1 MEEYLENIGTF
12 YDEKVKF
19 LSHKDK
25 FLKCNGC
32 PENKTFKESYEELS
46 ISCGG
51 HGNKCGTQLII
62 KLPKYLNY
70 EKTIDKLQDY
80 LDSQI
85 HWKVINKYI
94 DIDDLKNKND
104 MMQKIKDEIKKI
116 ETKFI
121 ALNIKNKESMIQ
133 DFYDER
139 IKKTKRC
146 SNIKEQLQKANIDP
160 SKKKELREEYINL
173 VIELNN
179 DYIKTKEIIDNVNP
193 FLLIEDPEIIIK
205 NDKNT
210 VSNKKQT
217 LFSIG
222 DKVSYEIK
230 NKVFEGKVIEIKDKK
245 LIIVNDKN
253 KKVFISIKKC
263 KKIEKN
269 ELLLE
274 LKDDIDEENIQTPK
288 EISSLREGDDLIN
301 EDSPTYAPGS
311 PSPDPETG
319 PEPEPEPKTETEYE
333 ESYAEI
339 NYFSGSKKYKWLS
352 SFNMTNP
359 DTDEELNPFKYE
371 GVEYPSVE
379 HAFHAQKI
387 EVGHLKEEEY
397 KLIFSTM
404 NDFKPNEAKRFGS
417 RKYFEDNNFKLRKD
431 WDKIKLKLM
440 KDIIKEYYL
449 SNPIMIDKL
458 VETGKSQLI
467 HKGFRIDNYW
477 GMNKNGGEN
486 NHGKILMELRRELI
500 Q

>member
-19 LSHKDK
+19 LSQKDK

-51 HGNKCGTQLII
+51 GDNKCGTQLII

-70 EKTIDKLQDY
+70 EKTLDKLQDY

-94 DIDDLKNKND
+94 DVDGLENKND

-121 ALNIKNKESMIQ
+121 ELNIKNKESMIQ
-133 DFYDER
+133 DFYNDR

-146 SNIKEQLQKANIDP
+146 NSIKEQLQKSNIDP

-179 DYIKTKEIIDNVNP
+179 EYIKTKEIIDNVNP
-193 FLLIEDPEIIIK
+193 FLLIEDPEITIK
-205 NDKNT
+205 NDKNI
-210 VSNKKQT
+210 VSNKKQP
-217 LFSIG
+217 LFSVG
-222 DKVSYEIK
+222 DKVKYEIK
-230 NKVFEGKVIEIKDKK
+230 DKVFEGEVIEIKDKK
-245 LIIVNDKN
+245 LIIMNDKN
-253 KKVFISIKKC
+253 KKVFIPTKKC
-263 KKIEKN
+263 TKIEKN
-269 ELLLE
+269 EYLLE
-274 LKDDIDEENIQTPK
+274 LKDEESIV
-288 EISSLREGDDLIN
+288 E
-301 EDSPTYAPGS
+301 SPTYAPGS
-311 PSPDPETG
+311 PAPDSPGTDKSS
-319 PEPEPEPKTETEYE
+319 EPEPEPKPEEPEPGPEEPEPGPEEPE
-333 ESYAEI
+333 ESEI

-352 SFNMTNP
+352 AFNMTNP
-359 DTDEELNPFKYE
+359 DTDETLNPFKYDDI
-371 GVEYPSVE
+371 EYPSVE

-387 EVGHLKEEEY
+387 EVGHPKEEEY

-417 RKYFEDNNFKLRKD
+417 RKYFEDNNFKLRND
-431 WDKIKLKLM
+431 WGKIKLNLM
-440 KDIIKEYYL
+440 KNITKEYYL
-449 SNPIMIDKL
+449 SNPGMIDKL
-458 VETGKSQLI
+458 AETGNKQLI

-486 NHGKILMELRRELI
+486 NHGKILMELRKELI